1 MAAPLFDAH
10 CDSLT
15 APGALRRCESKQL
28 DLERLCAYRPAAQ
41 IFAIWARP
49 EAACPEF
56 WHRTAERFLEE
67 LSQPGCPARLCRS
80 AQQAR
85 RAAADGQIAAFL
97 SAEGAELVG
106 CSMAGLRAAQK
117 RGLRV
122 LTLTWNRSNAL
133 AGAAADGGGGLT
145 AAGRIFVPQAQA
157 LGVAIDVSHGSERT
171 FWDVL
176 EVARRPVF
184 ASHSNARALA
194 DHVRNL
200 TDAQFSALIRTG
212 GCAGIALYP
221 PFLGLGQDIPAV
233 LAHMEHFL
241 ALGGERAVCLGCDFD
256 GMDGQSARGISGVQ
270 DLERLYEAMLC
281 RGWPERLAQ
290 DIFYNNLMSFMERAL

>member
-1 MAAPLFDAH
+1 MAVPLFDAH

-15 APGALRRCESKQL
+15 APGSLRRCESKQL

-41 IFAIWARP
+41 IFAVWARP
-49 EAACPEF
+49 EAACLAF
-56 WHRTAERFLEE
+56 WYQTVDRFAAELAR
-67 LSQPGCPARLCRS
+67 PDCPARLCRS
-80 AQQAR
+80 ARQAR
-85 RAAADGQIAAFL
+85 QAAADGKAAAFL

-106 CSMAGLRAAQK
+106 CTLAGLRAAWK

-122 LTLTWNRSNAL
+122 LTLTWNQSNAL

-145 AAGRIFVPQAQA
+145 ETGRAFVPAAQGM
-157 LGVAIDVSHGSERT
+157 GVAIDVSHGSERT

-176 EVARRPVF
+176 EAARRPVF

-200 TDAQFSALIRTG
+200 TDAQFSALARAG

-221 PFLGLGQDIPAV
+221 PFLGLGQDMEAV
-233 LAHMEHFL
+233 LAHIEHFL
-241 ALGGERAVCLGCDFD
+241 ALNGERAVCLGCDFD
-256 GMDGQSARGISGVQ
+256 GMDGQSARGLPGVQ
-270 DLERLYEAMLC
+270 ALERLYEAMLR

-290 DIFYNNLMSFMERAL
+290 DIFYNNLMSFMERTL